1 MVLPGPYCNN
11 AVCRLDVRMPDFLL
25 QLNDI
30 RAKFVRKNEYG
41 VSFSGMIY
49 CEDMDL
55 HNLCSVRRC

>member
-11 AVCRLDVRMPDFLL
+11 AVCRLDIRMPDFLL
-25 QLNDI
+25 QLNGI

-41 VSFSGMIY
+41 VSFSGVID

-55 HNLCSVRRC
+55 HNLNLARCC